1 MEFNGYGEELQY
13 LIDMVESEESNNWN
27 KANYDL
33 DANMH
38 PDSLR
43 KSFNVGRYCG
53 YNVAKYYQNKIE
65 SDILSDEE
73 FLRLQKLKDEI
84 YKEKCKLQDAN
95 REKRKYLREES
106 RLETMLEHMKE
117 CVLELE
123 PINFKKTTYSYGT
136 NLEAVLMVSDLHN
149 EAKVDNV
156 YNYYDRE
163 VLIERLGQLKDKTIS
178 ICKKEKVDYLNVELL
193 GDFIT
198 GVIHGSTIAQAQD
211 DVIEQV
217 IGVSEI
223 LANFINELYKE
234 IPNIKVY
241 SVFGNHGRTSKGKSD
256 RANKENFERLVP
268 EFLKLRLPHI
278 KVIDSKYEDH
288 LVYKLRDGRLIV
300 NTHGQYDA
308 PNNAMSHFLELLKTD
323 IFEIHMAHY
332 HDYYESNGVVVNGS
346 IIGSD
351 DYAISLRK
359 NAKAT
364 QILRV
369 YGKDVSCYKL
379 ILD

>member
-1 MEFNGYGEELQY
+1 MEFNGYEDELEY
-13 LIDMVESEESNNWN
+13 LIDIVESDDKKDWD
-27 KANYDL
+27 KAVFDL
-33 DANMH
+33 SANMH

-43 KSFNVGRYCG
+43 KSFNVGRYSG

-73 FLRLQKLKDEI
+73 VLRLEKLRDEVF
-84 YKEKCKLQDAN
+84 KEKCKLQDAN

-106 RLETMLEHMKE
+106 RTETMLEHLKD
-117 CVLELE
+117 CILELE
-123 PINFKKTTYSYGT
+123 PINFKKSDYSYGT

-149 EAKVDNV
+149 EAKVDNI
-156 YNYYDRE
+156 YNYYDKE

-178 ICKKEKVDYLNVELL
+178 ICKKEKVDLLNIELL

-198 GVIHGSTIAQAQD
+198 GVIHGSTIAQSQD
-211 DVIEQV
+211 DVIEQIV
-217 IGVSEI
+217 GVSEI

-234 IPNIKVY
+234 IPNVRVY

-256 RANKENFERLVP
+256 RAIKENFERLVP
-268 EFLKLRLPHI
+268 EFLRLRLPNI
-278 KVIDSKYEDH
+278 KVIDSKYDDH
-288 LVYKLRDGRLIV
+288 LTYKLRDGRLIV
-300 NTHGQYDA
+300 NTHGTYD
-308 PNNAMSHFLELLKTD
+308 NLSNAMSHFLELLKTD

-332 HDYYESNGVVVNGS
+332 HNYAESNGVVVNGS
-346 IIGSD
+346 IMGSD

-359 NAKAT
+359 NSKAT

-369 YGKDVSCYKL
+369 YGEDVSCYKL
-379 ILD
+379 TLD